1 MHPGVGE
8 RKWEIDS
15 LCYTVRLAHG
25 YWKATGDISPFDV
38 RWRSAAQ
45 TILSTFREQ
54 QRKDGPG
61 PYTFQR
67 ESTVPTE
74 TQFLGGYGNP
84 TRPVGLIHSMF
95 RRSDDACLYPLFVP
109 ANLFAIHSAA
119 LSCGIFQNV
128 LKDIASATECAKLSR
143 EIQAALD
150 QHAHMESAARGEV
163 WAYEVDGYGNQLF
176 MDDANAP
183 SLLSLPY
190 LDCCAISD
198 PLYLRTRAAVWSKD
212 NPYFS

>member
-1 MHPGVGE
+1 MM
-8 RKWEIDS
+8 
-15 LCYTVRLAHG
+15 
-25 YWKATGDISPFDV
+25 
-38 RWRSAAQ
+38 
-45 TILSTFREQ
+45 
-54 QRKDGPG
+54 
-61 PYTFQR
+61 
-67 ESTVPTE
+67 
-74 TQFLGGYGNP
+74 
-84 TRPVGLIHSMF
+84 PVCIHSSSP
-95 RRSDDACLYPLFVP
+95 RTYSQ
-109 ANLFAIHSAA
+109 STA
-119 LSCGIFQNV
+119 LRYLAELFQNV